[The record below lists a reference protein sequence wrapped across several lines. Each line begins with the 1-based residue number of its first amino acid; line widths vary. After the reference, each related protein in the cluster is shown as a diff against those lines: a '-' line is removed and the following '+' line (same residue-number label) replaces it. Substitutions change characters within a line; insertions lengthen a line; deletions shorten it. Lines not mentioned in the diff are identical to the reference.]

1 MAVKVDLS
9 EEIER
14 PVEVV
19 FRWYAAD
26 HVRNHPRWDPNIELW
41 LDSDAPIGLGTIIRR
56 RNSRSGTP
64 VEGTMEVVEYQPNQV
79 MGTLTHD
86 GPIEIRGRATFES
99 LGPGLTKLTLTAD
112 IPGLDESV
120 QTPMTEAVK
129 GSLRNIKELIE
140 GET

>member
-1 MAVKVDLS
+1 MQLELS

-14 PVEVV
+14 PVEIV
-19 FRWYAAD
+19 FGWYADD
-26 HVRNHPRWDPNIELW
+26 HVHNHPRWDPNIELW

-79 MGTLTHD
+79 MGVLTHD
-86 GPIEIRGRATFES
+86 GPMEIHGRATFES
-99 LGPGLTKLTLTAD
+99 LGPALTKLTVMAD
-112 IPGLDESV
+112 IPGLDESM

-129 GSLRNIKELIE
+129 GSLRKMKELIE

>member
-1 MAVKVDLS
+1 MAVKIELS

-19 FRWYAAD
+19 FSWYAED

-41 LDSDAPIGLGTIIRR
+41 LDSDAPISLGTIIRR

-64 VEGTMEVVEYQPNQV
+64 VQGTMEIVEYQPNQV
-79 MGTLTHD
+79 MGAVTHD
-86 GPIEIRGRATFES
+86 GPVEIRGRATFEP
-99 LGPGLTKLTLTAD
+99 LGPGQTKLTLTAD
-112 IPGLDESV
+112 IPGLDQFV

-129 GSLRNIKELIE
+129 GSLHKIKELIE
-140 GET
+140 RET

>member
-1 MAVKVDLS
+1 MAVKFELS

-19 FRWYAAD
+19 FRWYAED
-26 HVRNHPRWDPNIELW
+26 HVRNHPRWDPYMELW

-79 MGTLTHD
+79 FGVLTHD
-86 GPIEIRGRATFES
+86 GPIEIRGRATFGS
-99 LGPGLTKLTLTAD
+99 LGPRLTKLTLTVD
-112 IPGLDESV
+112 IPGLDESM
-120 QTPMTEAVK
+120 QAPMTEAVK
-129 GSLRNIKELIE
+129 GGYRKIKELIE
-140 GET
+140 RET

>member
-1 MAVKVDLS
+1 MAVKIELS

-19 FRWYAAD
+19 FRWYAED

-79 MGTLTHD
+79 MGVLTHD

-99 LGPGLTKLTLTAD
+99 LGPELTKLIVTAD
-112 IPGLDESV
+112 IPG
-120 QTPMTEAVK
+120 T
-129 GSLRNIKELIE
+129 G
-140 GET
+140 

>member
-19 FRWYAAD
+19 FRWYADD

-41 LDSDAPIGLGTIIRR
+41 LDSDAPIGLGTIMRR

-79 MGTLTHD
+79 MGVLTHD
-86 GPIEIRGRATFES
+86 GPIEIRGRANFES
-99 LGPGLTKLTLTAD
+99 LGPGLTKLTVTAD

-129 GSLRNIKELIE
+129 GSLRKIKELIE

>member
-1 MAVKVDLS
+1 MAVKIELS

-19 FRWYAAD
+19 FSWYAED

-41 LDSDAPIGLGTIIRR
+41 LDSDAPISLGTIIRR
-56 RNSRSGTP
+56 RNSRSGTR
-64 VEGTMEVVEYQPNQV
+64 VEGTMEIVEYQPNKV
-79 MGTLTHD
+79 MGAVTHD

-112 IPGLDESV
+112 IPGLDDSV
-120 QTPMTEAVK
+120 QTLMTEAVK
-129 GSLRNIKELIE
+129 GSLRKIKELVE
-140 GET
+140 RET

>member
-1 MAVKVDLS
+1 MAVKIEVS

-14 PVEVV
+14 PVDVV
-19 FRWYAAD
+19 FRWYADD

-64 VEGTMEVVEYQPNQV
+64 VDGTMEVVECQPDQV
-79 MGTLTHD
+79 IGVLTHD

-99 LGPGLTKLTLTAD
+99 RGRGLTGLSVTAD
-112 IPGLDESV
+112 IPGLDESM
-120 QTPMTEAVK
+120 QPPMAEAVK
-129 GSLRNIKELIE
+129 GSLRKIKELIE
-140 GET
+140 DET

>member
-1 MAVKVDLS
+1 MAVKIELS

-19 FRWYAAD
+19 FRWYAED

-41 LDSDAPIGLGTIIRR
+41 LDSDAPIGLGSIIRR

-64 VEGTMEVVEYQPNQV
+64 VEGTMEIVEYQPNQV
-79 MGTLTHD
+79 MGAITHD
-86 GPIEIRGRATFES
+86 GPMKIRGRATFVS
-99 LGPGLTKLTLTAD
+99 QGPGLTKLTLTAD
-112 IPGLDESV
+112 IPGLDESM
-120 QTPMTEAVK
+120 QTPMTEAVR
-129 GSLRNIKELIE
+129 GSLRKIKELIE

>member
-1 MAVKVDLS
+1 MAVKVEVS

-19 FRWYAAD
+19 FRWYAD
-26 HVRNHPRWDPNIELW
+26 EHVRNHPRWDPNIELS
-41 LDSDAPIGLGTIIRR
+41 LDSDLPIGLGTIMRR

-79 MGTLTHD
+79 IGVLTQD
-86 GPIEIRGRATFES
+86 GPIEIQGRATFES
-99 LGPGLTKLTLTAD
+99 LRQGLTKLTITAD
-112 IPGLDESV
+112 IPGLDESM
-120 QTPMTEAVK
+120 QAPMTEAVK
-129 GSLRNIKELIE
+129 GSLRKIKELVE

>member
-1 MAVKVDLS
+1 MAVKLELS

-14 PVEVV
+14 PVEAV
-19 FRWYAAD
+19 FRWYAED

-79 MGTLTHD
+79 FGVLTHD

-99 LGPGLTKLTLTAD
+99 LGPRLTKLTLTVD
-112 IPGLDESV
+112 IPGLDESM
-120 QTPMTEAVK
+120 QAPMTEAVK
-129 GSLRNIKELIE
+129 GSLRKIKELVE